1 MKQRILRL
9 FSVAL
14 CVLLLL
20 SCTVLPVFAN
30 SAQTQW
36 EGLDVTGAIITG
48 ENSPIVVEHELLT
61 FDIQEFPDDY
71 YSTLDEFLAY
81 SGKVTA
87 EYTFYNP
94 SEYTVTAKLLFP
106 FGNEP
111 TYANNFDYES
121 ETSYNHEDTAQYDI
135 TVNGEVIEKQLRYSL
150 AGYSHQFDLEQDLA
164 LLHDGYVEDDFYSQD
179 LNITKY
185 TFTVNN
191 VDTVEYH
198 AANAAFD
205 VDRND
210 MRRRIYFSQQT
221 GGHTQDDG
229 SMRIS
234 TWAENGDTYT
244 VYVMG
249 EDFDVFPEWEFYED
263 GGVGTEID
271 GTMTLVGTENLT
283 FLDFALTYWKE
294 ESGVSQA
301 DWYNAVVAMFRQ
313 YESANGNILYLW
325 DYSLNLTNYLMRW
338 YEYEITIGP
347 GERIVNAVTAPIYP
361 SIDIRYDPGIYGYT
375 YLLSPA
381 QTWAEFG
388 TLDIVVNT
396 PFYMTESSPEAFEW
410 TNPGYTVH
418 LDELPEGELTFTL
431 SQSEDPK
438 ISKEVRKSYMMGA
451 ALIYVPI
458 AFGLFLLIGFFVAI
472 WCNKKK

>member
-1 MKQRILRL
+1 MKQKIIRL

-20 SCTVLPVFAN
+20 SGTVLPVYAN

-36 EGLDVTGAIITG
+36 EGVDVTGAIITG

-71 YSTLDEFLAY
+71 YATLDEFLAY

-87 EYTFYNP
+87 EYTLYNP
-94 SEYTVTAKLLFP
+94 SDLTVTAKLLFP

-111 TYANNFDYES
+111 SYSENYDYES
-121 ETSYNHEDTAQYDI
+121 ATSYYHEDTAQYDI
-135 TVNGEVIEKQLRYSL
+135 TVNGEVIEKRLRYTL
-150 AGYSHQFDLEQDLA
+150 AGNAHQFELKQDLA
-164 LLHDGYVEDDFYSQD
+164 LLHDDYVEDDFYFPE
-179 LNITKY
+179 LNVTKY
-185 TFTVNN
+185 TFTVSD
-191 VDTVEYH
+191 VDKEEYR

-210 MRRRIYFSQQT
+210 MSRRIYFSQQS

-229 SMRIS
+229 SMRVS
-234 TWAENGDTYT
+234 AWAENGDTYT

-249 EDFDVFPEWEFYED
+249 EDFEVFPEWKFYED

-271 GTMTLVGTENLT
+271 GTMTLVGTETCT
-283 FLDFALTYWKE
+283 FREFALTYWTE
-294 ESGVSQA
+294 ETGVGEI

-313 YESANGNILYLW
+313 FEGSNGNILYRW
-325 DYSLNLTNYLMRW
+325 DYSLNLTNDLMRW
-338 YEYEITIGP
+338 YEYEITLGP
-347 GERIVNAVTAPIYP
+347 GERIVNTVTAPIYP
-361 SIDIRYDPGIYGYT
+361 SIDISYDPGIYGYT

-381 QTWAEFG
+381 QTWREFG

-396 PFYMTESSPEAFEW
+396 PFYMIESSPEAFEW
-410 TNPGYTVH
+410 TNPGYTLH
-418 LDELPEGELTFTL
+418 LEGLPEGELTFSL
-431 SQSEDPK
+431 SQAEKPEISE
-438 ISKEVRKSYMMGA
+438 EVRKSNLRGY
-451 ALIYVPI
+451 ALIFFPV
-458 AFGLFLLIGFFVAI
+458 AVVLLLSFGVITAVWLH
-472 WCNKKK
+472 KK